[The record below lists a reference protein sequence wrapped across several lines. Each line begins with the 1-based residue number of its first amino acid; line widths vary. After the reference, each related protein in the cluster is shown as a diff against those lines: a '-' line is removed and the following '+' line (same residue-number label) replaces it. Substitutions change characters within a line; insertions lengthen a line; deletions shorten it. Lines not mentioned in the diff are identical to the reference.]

1 MTTSRVSSADFTTTG
16 QHCAGPGAASPHTP
30 LACSMSAIRLVPV
43 SLAYAAILVIVAAIV
58 GALDPHVQETV
69 VSRMST
75 NLHNLASGRLD
86 TLIGSAFVT
95 GGGMGVW
102 LPGLVS
108 LLASGE
114 LAWRSGRLV
123 VVFAVGH
130 VGATLIVAA
139 GLAVAVRIGLLPVSL
154 MGADDVGV
162 SYGAAAVLGALTAT
176 LPRRMRP
183 AWVGWWLGTALLT
196 ASTLDFTAVGHVVAL
211 TLGMGLS
218 VLLDHGPHRTSRSW
232 ALLAVGV
239 GFGYLLL
246 TASSLAPAS
255 GGLAGVLIALLA
267 QHIRRRWSAARPPM
281 PTGGGSHPNLAG
293 QILGSGSTAS
303 NRPGDFSDHRADLPQ
318 TTRSTRP
325 KGRGSVSSITRFEMR
340 PRGLGHVRRRLGSLS
355 RGDDLDTSS
364 ICPLLKSS
372 SR

>member
-1 MTTSRVSSADFTTTG
+1 
-16 QHCAGPGAASPHTP
+16 
-30 LACSMSAIRLVPV
+30 MSAIRLVPAT
-43 SLAYAAILVIVAAIV
+43 LAYAAILVIAAAFV
-58 GALDPHVQETV
+58 GALDPHAQETV
-69 VSRMST
+69 VSGMST

-86 TLIGSAFVT
+86 TLIGSAFVA
-95 GGGMGVW
+95 GGGMGIW
-102 LPGLVS
+102 LPGMVC

-139 GLAVAVRIGLLPVSL
+139 GLAVAIRIGLLPVSL

-176 LPRRMRP
+176 LPRRMQP

-211 TLGMGLS
+211 ALGMGLS

-267 QHIRRRWSAARPPM
+267 QQIGRRCSAARPPIR
-281 PTGGGSHPNLAG
+281 TGGGPHPNLAR

-303 NRPGDFSDHRADLPQ
+303 DPTGVPCCR
-318 TTRSTRP
+318 
-325 KGRGSVSSITRFEMR
+325 
-340 PRGLGHVRRRLGSLS
+340 
-355 RGDDLDTSS
+355 
-364 ICPLLKSS
+364 
-372 SR
+372 